1 MTTRTAVLKILAD
14 GEFHS
19 GTDLGQVI
27 GVSRAAIHK
36 AVKALQGSDI
46 QIQSV
51 TGRGYRLFGP
61 CDMLDQRQILE
72 RLSVSIPQQ
81 SLHILHEVDSTNQF
95 LLRKSREQDISGHVC
110 MAECQRQGRGRR
122 GRQWW
127 ATPYNNI
134 MLSMAW
140 HFATGTNAMAGL
152 SLAAGVAISDALEAY
167 GVDGVSLKWPNDLI
181 WQQPGGDESI
191 RKLGGV
197 LVDVQGE
204 ADGPALAVLGIG
216 LNVRL
221 HKATAQHIEQPWI
234 DLHTMTNETIDRNR
248 LSSLIIDHLH
258 SMLQRFESDGFFA
271 FRKEWERRHF
281 YTGKSVL
288 LQQAQQTVQ
297 GKVLGID
304 QFGGLRIEQVS
315 GQQTTYHA
323 GEISLRRAP

>member
-1 MTTRTAVLKILAD
+1 MTTRAAVLKILAD

-36 AVKALQGSDI
+36 AVKTLQDSDI
-46 QIQSV
+46 QIHSV
-51 TGRGYRLFGP
+51 TGRGYRLSEP
-61 CDMLDQRQILE
+61 CNMLDQQQIRE

-81 SLHILHEVDSTNQF
+81 SLHVLHEVDSTNQY
-95 LLRKSREQDISGHVC
+95 LLRMSRQQDISGHVC

-134 MLSMAW
+134 MLSMGW
-140 HFATGTNAMAGL
+140 HFATGTNAMTGL
-152 SLAAGVAISDALEAY
+152 SLAAGVAISNALEAY

-181 WQQPGGDESI
+181 WQQPDKDEPVC
-191 RKLGGV
+191 KLGGV

-221 HKATAQHIEQPWI
+221 QKETAHHIDQPWI
-234 DLHTMTNETIDRNR
+234 DLHTMMNETIDRNI

-315 GQQTTYHA
+315 GQQATYHA
-323 GEISLRRAP
+323 GEISLRGAP